1 MIYKRVAA
9 RLRAQDWVAILIEIG
24 IVVIGVFIGTQ
35 VSNWNADRLER
46 VETRRMLAQL
56 RPELL
61 GIIDFCTSTRDYY
74 KITRRYAGIAL
85 AGWKHDPAVDDRA
98 FVIAAYQAS
107 QISGSATNN
116 STWATIFGA
125 ERLRTIDEPE
135 IRRGLSSLMS
145 VDTSQISILAVDTPY
160 RRNVRRIIP
169 LDIQDAIRTRCGDV
183 PAAGRPNVFILP
195 NDCPLAISPV
205 AAAAAAAALRSH
217 PELAND
223 LQWHVAAVAA
233 FLTNLET
240 AEATARALQHD
251 ISASGQ

>member
-9 RLRAQDWVAILIEIG
+9 RLRAQDWVAITIEIG

-46 VETRRMLAQL
+46 IETRRMLTQL
-56 RPELL
+56 QPEVRGL
-61 GIIDFCTSTRDYY
+61 IDFSTSTRDYY

-85 AGWKHDPAVDDRA
+85 AGWKRDPTVDDRA

-125 ERLRTIDEPE
+125 ERLRTIEDPA

-145 VDTSQISILAVDTPY
+145 IDTSQISILAVDTPY
-160 RRNVRRIIP
+160 RKNVRRIIP
-169 LDIQDAIRTRCGDV
+169 VEIQDAIRAHCGDV

-195 NDCPLAISPV
+195 PDCPLSIPPEAAK
-205 AAAAAAAALRSH
+205 AAAGALRAN
-217 PELAND
+217 PGLAND

-233 FLTNLET
+233 FLTNLDT
-240 AEATARALQHD
+240 LEASARELQRE
-251 ISASGQ
+251 IGSAT